1 MNAKQATFAI
11 LNRLPDGA
19 EIGGVEL
26 CNLVRRRLGS
36 RIMDA
41 TTNRYLRI
49 YRAVRNV
56 NCISKPKS
64 LYRIGA

>member
-26 CNLVRRRLGS
+26 CNLVRHKLGN
-36 RIMDA
+36 RTMDA

-49 YRAVRNV
+49 YRGIRNV
-56 NCISKPKS
+56 SCISKPKS